1 MIATVPS
8 LLVGHPKLPAPDL
21 ASLIALAKAKPGTL
35 SIAIGGIGSSLH
47 LAGEQLKMMAGLDL
61 LNVPYKGTAPAL
73 TDLLGGQVDVM
84 FISLVTGAAQVRAG
98 KLRGYG
104 VTSAQRQPS
113 FPDLP
118 AIGEIVKGF
127 EFDGLVWCVRAGATL
142 ARGRRSAQCGDP
154 RALDDPKLRAQFES
168 EGATPAG
175 MSASDFAS
183 FVRADVA
190 RWAPIVRQSGAR
202 PD

>member
-1 MIATVPS
+1 
-8 LLVGHPKLPAPDL
+8 
-21 ASLIALAKAKPGTL
+21 
-35 SIAIGGIGSSLH
+35 
-47 LAGEQLKMMAGLDL
+47 
-61 LNVPYKGTAPAL
+61 
-73 TDLLGGQVDVM
+73 M

-118 AIGEIVKGF
+118 AIGEVVKGF
-127 EFDGLVWCVRAGATL
+127 ESAAWFGVFAPAQLSPELTDRLNARIRA
-142 ARGRRSAQCGDP
+142 
-154 RALDDPKLRAQFES
+154 ALDDPKLRVQLES

-175 MSASDFAS
+175 MGAADFAA